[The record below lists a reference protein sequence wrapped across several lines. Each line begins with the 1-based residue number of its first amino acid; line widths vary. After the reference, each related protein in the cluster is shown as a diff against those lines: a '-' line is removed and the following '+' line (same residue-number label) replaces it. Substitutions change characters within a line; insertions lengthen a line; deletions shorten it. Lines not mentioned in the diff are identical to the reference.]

1 LVVVDGRDHD
11 APDLSIYGRV
21 SRVIQNLD
29 KTDFAANV
37 PLPCLAALSKATR
50 RPASWQGPRRE
61 VRGQLGRA
69 EDIDTSMLTGDTVK
83 PIDEDKKTQ
92 QIVRRRHGSPC
103 ETGQN
108 TVPAKGGTKYRRGN
122 HIDSRRGQSRRCM
135 FTLTAGGVQEMAARY
150 QCPYWDKSR
159 VLRTRRV
166 LCSRASSGPSS
177 PVAAVLLPKV
187 VHGASRG
194 NAQVTMAARV
204 CKLTSRVAPFLAIGV
219 TPIL

>member
-29 KTDFAANV
+29 QTDFAANV

-92 QIVRRRHGSPC
+92 QIVGDMEAHVKQGK
-103 ETGQN
+103 TQYLQKVGQN
-108 TVPAKGGTKYRRGN
+108 TGAVTISTP
-122 HIDSRRGQSRRCM
+122 
-135 FTLTAGGVQEMAARY
+135 EE
-150 QCPYWDKSR
+150 
-159 VLRTRRV
+159 
-166 LCSRASSGPSS
+166 ASLAD
-177 PVAAVLLPKV
+177 VCLP
-187 VHGASRG
+187 
-194 NAQVTMAARV
+194 
-204 CKLTSRVAPFLAIGV
+204 
-219 TPIL
+219 